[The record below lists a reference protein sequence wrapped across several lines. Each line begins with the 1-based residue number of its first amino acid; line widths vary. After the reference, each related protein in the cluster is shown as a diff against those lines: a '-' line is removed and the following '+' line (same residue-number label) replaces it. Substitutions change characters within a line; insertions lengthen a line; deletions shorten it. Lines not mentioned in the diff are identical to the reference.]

1 MLNESR
7 IDLYD
12 YLYNIFYDV
21 VTKNVYSMR
30 VPQELTQS
38 DTTEGFI
45 VIRVGGINDESEF
58 SGQAYGRVRCYV
70 QAYVPQR
77 SRGRLD
83 KNKYKE
89 YEDGINAII
98 KLAAEDSQG
107 EYNIEEGSIISTDE
121 DEVSNANNAYFTFIK
136 SFIVTI
142 IK

>member
-1 MLNESR
+1 MLNASR